1 MEVREREKEREREQ
15 QIKDEKNVQEENI
28 DRRVNLRRM
37 RF

>member
-1 MEVREREKEREREQ
+1 MEVREREREQ